1 MPRPLSVTIVS
12 GCLFFATLIAAVV
25 GISLL
30 FPNPL
35 LDRLW
40 ELNPE
45 GAALFHSIGRVSGLF
60 LLALGSGTCAAAF
73 GLLRGRGWAW
83 WFAVMLFA
91 INAAGDVV
99 SYFIVHDALRS
110 AAGAMVSSIF
120 LFLLLRRKVRNYFFR
135 QALLTS
141 HKR

>member
-1 MPRPLSVTIVS
+1 
-12 GCLFFATLIAAVV
+12 
-25 GISLL
+25 
-30 FPNPL
+30 
-35 LDRLW
+35 
-40 ELNPE
+40 
-45 GAALFHSIGRVSGLF
+45 
-60 LLALGSGTCAAAF
+60 
-73 GLLRGRGWAW
+73 
-83 WFAVMLFA
+83 MLFA

-135 QALLTS
+135 QALLPS